1 VVTLPLEVKIKK
13 FSTILRQEIMS
24 LIVHLQTNYQAE
36 DWSKI
41 TEDAKNLIRKMLTK
55 DYKQRI
61 SA

>member
-1 VVTLPLEVKIKK
+1 
-13 FSTILRQEIMS
+13 MS